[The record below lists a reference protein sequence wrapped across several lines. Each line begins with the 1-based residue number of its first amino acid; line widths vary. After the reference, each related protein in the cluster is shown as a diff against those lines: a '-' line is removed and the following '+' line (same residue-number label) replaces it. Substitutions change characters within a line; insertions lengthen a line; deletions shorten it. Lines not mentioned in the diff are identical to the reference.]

1 MARTV
6 KQTAG
11 DDDRQLKEPCHV
23 TMPNASKLRLFI
35 VISGLICSTFAAFTT
50 LWIVVPAPAYQ
61 LWLVAVVASE
71 WSLWFG
77 AIGLLGAGLSLFALK
92 HGNHRVV
99 ALAVVLG
106 LLAMVLAL
114 ISLLQAWRV
123 AQAND
128 VQLSLQRYVFGANGA
143 PDKRDS
149 QTFVYATVDGQT
161 LKLDTYLP
169 ARVGNETEQRAAIIV
184 VHGGSWNGGDKSD
197 FPQWDGWLTGQGY
210 AVFDVEY
217 RLAPQPNWKTATGD
231 IKCAIGWVKHN
242 ASRFG
247 VDPERIALMGRSA
260 GGHLALLAAYASGD
274 ERLPSSCD
282 APDTSVRAVI
292 ALYAPTDLRWAYDHP
307 ANQRVIDGPATLRSF
322 LGGDPQMAAK
332 AFEIASPLTHVNEKT
347 PPTLLFHG
355 GHDQLVREENMELLG
370 QQLAAARVPY
380 KAVFIPYAQ
389 HGFDYNFNGWGS
401 QIAQPVM
408 LRFLQTNL
416 ARR

>member
-1 MARTV
+1 
-6 KQTAG
+6 
-11 DDDRQLKEPCHV
+11 
-23 TMPNASKLRLFI
+23 MPNASKLRLLI
-35 VISGLICSTFAAFTT
+35 VISALMCGIFAAFTT

-77 AIGLLGAGLSLFALK
+77 AIGLIGAGLSLFALMR
-92 HGNHRVV
+92 GSHRVI
-99 ALAVVLG
+99 ALVVVLG
-106 LLAMVLAL
+106 LLAAVLAL
-114 ISLLQAWRV
+114 IPPLQAWRV

-128 VQLSLQRYVFGANGA
+128 VHLSLRRYVFGTNNAHGK
-143 PDKRDS
+143 PDS
-149 QTFVYATVDGQT
+149 QTLVYATIDGQT
-161 LKLDTYLP
+161 LKLDAYLP
-169 ARVGNETEQRAAIIV
+169 ARVSNEMAHRAAIIV

-197 FPQWDGWLTGQGY
+197 FPQWDEWLAKQGY

-242 ASRFG
+242 ASRFN
-247 VDPERIALMGRSA
+247 VDPERIALLGRSA
-260 GGHLALLAAYASGD
+260 GGHLALLAAYAYAD
-274 ERLPSSCD
+274 ESLPPSCD
-282 APDTSVRAVI
+282 APDTKVSAVI

-307 ANQRVIDGPATLRSF
+307 ANQRVIDGPATLRRF
-322 LGGDPQMAAK
+322 LGGDPQTAMK
-332 AFEIASPLTHVNEKT
+332 PFEIASPVTHVNEKT

-355 GHDQLVREENMELLG
+355 GQDQLVREENMKLLE
-370 QQLAAARVPY
+370 QQLAVARVPH

-389 HGFDYNFNGWGS
+389 HGFDYKFDGWGS